1 MGVDRYFERVAEERR
16 KDIDEEIREATR
28 DLKRRN
34 RELEDISSQ
43 LYQTCIE
50 LWCLIE
56 DHGSPTMKAHATILL
71 KAFDII
77 KSFESEISK

>member
-16 KDIDEEIREATR
+16 KEIDEEIRDATR

-34 RELEDISSQ
+34 RELEDISLQ
-43 LYQTCIE
+43 LYQTCVE

-71 KAFDII
+71 KAYNII
-77 KSFESEISK
+77 QSFERAVGE